1 MKLMFLTASNGRFL
15 GPIAKGLGYLMNL
28 IYIFQSEVL
37 HINNVALTI
46 VLFTIFVYICLYPLT
61 YRQQKFS
68 VLSQKMNPEIKA
80 IQKKYKGKT
89 DQNSRMAMQEE
100 TQSVY
105 DKYGVSPVGSCIQ
118 AAIQMPILFALY
130 RVFFNIPGYIFSIKG
145 IFSNLVDG
153 IVKTDNYPHIL
164 DNLYKIN
171 KISGLKV
178 NFTGK
183 GNLVEKNYI
192 IDFLYKLSDKGWEN
206 LSSNKFFPDLSST
219 IEKTR
224 QNLHSVNYL
233 FGINIS
239 DTPWNLMKISIKN
252 HAFLM
257 VLLVFLLPIF
267 SYLSQVWNM
276 RVSQVTNAANA
287 DDPMMKQMKMMN
299 VLMPF
304 MSFIFA
310 FSVPVGL
317 VIYWIMGAV
326 VRTLQMYYLNNKF
339 KNIDLDAIIEKNKE
353 KAAKKKEKRGIR
365 RAQIYNAAN
374 INTKKT
380 MSSKANINNKDN
392 SKNSFEY
399 KETNFKKGSL
409 ASKANIV
416 LSLIHISEP
425 TRPY

>member
-1 MKLMFLTASNGRFL
+1 MFLTASNGRFL

-130 RVFFNIPGYIFSIKG
+130 RVFFNIPGYIVSIKG

-164 DNLYKIN
+164 NNLYKIN

-365 RAQIYNAAN
+365 QAQIYNAAN
-374 INTKKT
+374 LNTKKT

-416 LSLIHISEP
+416 NEFNHKNSKK
-425 TRPY
+425 

>member
-1 MKLMFLTASNGRFL
+1 MFLTASNGRFL

-118 AAIQMPILFALY
+118 AAIQMPILLALY

-416 LSLIHISEP
+416 NEFNHKNSKK
-425 TRPY
+425 

>member
-1 MKLMFLTASNGRFL
+1 MFLTASNGRFL

-153 IVKTDNYPHIL
+153 IVKTDNYPRIL
-164 DNLYKIN
+164 NNLYKIN

-416 LSLIHISEP
+416 NEFNHKNSKK
-425 TRPY
+425 

>member
-130 RVFFNIPGYIFSIKG
+130 RVFFNIPGYIVSIKG

-164 DNLYKIN
+164 NNLYKIN

-365 RAQIYNAAN
+365 QAQIYNAAN
-374 INTKKT
+374 LNTKKT

-416 LSLIHISEP
+416 NEFNHKNSKK
-425 TRPY
+425 

>member
-130 RVFFNIPGYIFSIKG
+130 RVFFNIPGYIVSIKG

-164 DNLYKIN
+164 NNLYKIN

-416 LSLIHISEP
+416 NEFNHKNSKK
-425 TRPY
+425 

>member
-353 KAAKKKEKRGIR
+353 NAAKKKEKRGIR

-416 LSLIHISEP
+416 NEFNHKNSKK
-425 TRPY
+425 

>member
-1 MKLMFLTASNGRFL
+1 MFLTASNGRFL

-28 IYIFQSEVL
+28 IYIFQSDVL

-416 LSLIHISEP
+416 NEFNHKNSKK
-425 TRPY
+425 